1 MKLKIND
8 EIIFKRVFVLG
19 GSSEIAQEICL
30 NLVKKGT
37 KQIHLIC
44 RNINKASSFIKYIS
58 KEFGIQ
64 ISCQELDLLETN
76 LTAKPT
82 IDFYDLY
89 IIAAGYLENSRIASE
104 NLEEAYKIARVNYYS
119 LIPWINAITSKERIT
134 KPGAI
139 WILSSVA
146 GDKGRP
152 SNFHYGAAKAALT
165 TYCEGIFHRCLD
177 KPFKVRI
184 IKAGI
189 IKTSMSKEISPK
201 ILGASKKY
209 LAKTLIKNPLKDGI
223 EYLPWFWF
231 VIMKIAD
238 IMPKYLISK
247 L

>member
-1 MKLKIND
+1 MKLKKNNQ
-8 EIIFKRVFVLG
+8 IIFKKVFVLG
-19 GSSEIAQEICL
+19 GSSEIAQEICI

-44 RNINKASSFIKYIS
+44 RNINKVSSFIKNIS
-58 KEFGIQ
+58 KEFEIQ
-64 ISCQELDLLETN
+64 ISCQEINLLETN
-76 LTAKPT
+76 LTTKPT

-89 IIAAGYLENSRIASE
+89 IIAAGYLESSIIASE

-119 LIPWINAITSKERIT
+119 LIPWINAITSKDRIS
-134 KPGAI
+134 KPGAM

-165 TYCEGIFHRCLD
+165 TFCEGIFHLCLD
-177 KPFKVRI
+177 KPFRVRI

-189 IKTSMSKEISPK
+189 IKTSMSKKIGPK
-201 ILGASKKY
+201 ILGTSKSY

-223 EYLPWFWF
+223 EYIPWFWF
-231 VIMKIAD
+231 LTMKIID
-238 IMPKYLISK
+238 ILPKYLISK